1 MTTTKALNGLTPSRR
16 YSGGANTLKTK
27 NYRIKSGC
35 AGSDLQGSDSSSNR
49 FRYAVWNVLQILQI
63 PHASLFW

>member
-27 NYRIKSGC
+27 NYRIK
-35 AGSDLQGSDSSSNR
+35 
-49 FRYAVWNVLQILQI
+49 
-63 PHASLFW
+63 